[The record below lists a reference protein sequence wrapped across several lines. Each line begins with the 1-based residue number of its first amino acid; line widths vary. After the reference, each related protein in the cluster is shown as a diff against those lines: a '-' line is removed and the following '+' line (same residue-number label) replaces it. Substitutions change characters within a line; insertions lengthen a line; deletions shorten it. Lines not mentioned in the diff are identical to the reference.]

1 MDRMNR
7 KMFWTGGALM
17 GAGLM
22 ALFDPDRGKGRRTV
36 LRDKAASAAGAVG
49 KGAGKTWRD
58 LRHRAQG
65 AAARARTLVDRVD
78 RRGDVLAARV
88 RSRLGRLTS
97 HPRAITVAADGSNV
111 TLSGQVL
118 AAEAEAVLAGV
129 RAVPGVE
136 AVEDRLVRYETAN
149 GIPALQ
155 GGRNSSV
162 TGSAR
167 RRSMLPMRESWSP
180 TARLFGAV
188 AGAVLVAA
196 GVRRRG
202 WLGGGMAALGL
213 GLLSRS
219 AANRPMRRLVRLGRS
234 RANIDV
240 RKSVTLAAPVS
251 QVYEFFERWENLPR
265 VFEHV
270 RDVRDEGGGWTRWT
284 VASATGP
291 EIVFDAVVTATIP
304 NHLIAWKTAPRQ
316 AVRQSGLVRFEE
328 LSPVLTQ
335 VDVQMTYTPP
345 PGQLAE
351 SVASLFRSDA
361 AASLEDD
368 LLRLKSILE
377 TGATAAEAEAEGS
390 RTETRQSEASSSR
403 EEAVSFGA
411 AARRDEAEAETGTP
425 SARED
430 EPIGRPEEAIV
441 AAQDLGVVPLIQEE
455 PGQAEPVHSE
465 TPPEGA
471 EGGEAATTERP
482 ARRKSRKKRPGP
494 EVTDRV
500 DF

>member
-22 ALFDPDRGKGRRTV
+22 ALFDPDRGKGRRAA

-49 KGAGKTWRD
+49 KEAGKTWHD

-65 AAARARTLVDRVD
+65 AAARARTLVDRKD
-78 RRGDVLAARV
+78 RGGDVLAARV
-88 RSRLGRLTS
+88 RSRLGRVTPHL
-97 HPRAITVAADGSNV
+97 RAITVAADGANV
-111 TLSGQVL
+111 TLSGPVL
-118 AAEAEAVLAGV
+118 AAEVDAVLAGV

-136 AVEDRLVRYETAN
+136 AVEDRLERYETAN

-155 GGRNSSV
+155 GP
-162 TGSAR
+162 AR
-167 RRSMLPMRESWSP
+167 KRSRAPLRESWSP
-180 TARLFGAV
+180 TARLLGGV
-188 AGAVLVAA
+188 AGAVLIAA

-219 AANRPMRRLVRLGRS
+219 ASNRRLGRLLRIGRS
-234 RANIDV
+234 RAHVDV
-240 RKSVTLAAPVS
+240 RRSITLAAPVS
-251 QVYEFFERWENLPR
+251 QVYDFFERWENLPR

-316 AVRQSGLVRFEE
+316 PVRQSGLVRFEE
-328 LSPVLTQ
+328 LSPTLTQ

-345 PGQLAE
+345 AGQLAE

-361 AASLEDD
+361 ASSLEDD
-368 LLRLKSILE
+368 LLRLKSLLE
-377 TGATAAEAEAEGS
+377 TRGTAEEGSESGSGS
-390 RTETRQSEASSSR
+390 RTSEREASSSGEKGFSLVEVDEPR
-403 EEAVSFGA
+403 RGESMP
-411 AARRDEAEAETGTP
+411 RDEAPME
-425 SARED
+425 
-430 EPIGRPEEAIV
+430 RPEEAIV
-441 AAQDLGVVPLIQEE
+441 AAQDAGVVPLIQEE
-455 PGQAEPVHSE
+455 PGQAEPVLSK
-465 TPPEGA
+465 PRPED
-471 EGGEAATTERP
+471 EGGEAGTAEKP

-494 EVTDRV
+494 DVTDRV